1 MHRVLVSYKKKSQEG
16 MVFDNTMWYACNLFM
31 RIDGKSSHHTH
42 IHIHTHTHTHTHN
55 GNDSEVV
62 DLLISLM

>member
-1 MHRVLVSYKKKSQEG
+1 

-42 IHIHTHTHTHTHN
+42 AYIHTHTHN